1 MNSAWRKHL
10 AVVRYVATSVG
21 VYVYVLAA
29 LFVLVDWLHVPEVPA
44 YIAVYAGAYVM
55 EYLATMRLV
64 FAVQHRW
71 AMVLKYV
78 IYVSAF
84 LLINTL
90 LYAQLL
96 RWDVH
101 YMAAALL
108 VAVLLMPARYLV
120 NKHWVYR

>member
-1 MNSAWRKHL
+1 MNSAWQQHL
-10 AVVRYVATSVG
+10 AVLRYVATSVG

-29 LFVLVDWLHVPEVPA
+29 LYVLVDWLQVPKVSA

-84 LLINTL
+84 LVINTV
-90 LYAQLL
+90 LYSQLL
-96 RWDVH
+96 RWEVH
-101 YMAAALL
+101 YMIAALL